1 MPKPVSIF
9 THLLSSFLIYC
20 SRRVSSLQIIDYDEP
35 APSYSHYPTSKL
47 QASPP
52 PFFACV
58 PSTLETSYLFKLFL
72 VPTFGLLQSTQLL
85 GLGLYNFFQPGI
97 LLLVINKIT
106 LKFLFVKITLKFLF
120 VTLTYFSLELKL
132 TISIGYSDKL
142 RIVSIGFSSVCIVS
156 HNFIGTLYREI

>member
-35 APSYSHYPTSKL
+35 APSYSHYLTSKL

-106 LKFLFVKITLKFLF
+106 LKFLFV
-120 VTLTYFSLELKL
+120 TLTYFSLKLKL

>member
-106 LKFLFVKITLKFLF
+106 LKFLFVKIT
-120 VTLTYFSLELKL
+120 YFSLELKL

>member
-106 LKFLFVKITLKFLF
+106 LKFLFV
-120 VTLTYFSLELKL
+120 TLTYFSLKLKL

>member
-106 LKFLFVKITLKFLF
+106 LKFLFV
-120 VTLTYFSLELKL
+120 TLTYFSLELKL